1 MASANSLN
9 IAGGFTSKN
18 SAKKQ
23 IVKVKN
29 VLKDILKSAN
39 SSIHTEDA
47 NLETIVR
54 LNTVKI
60 YKEEKSKT

>member
-39 SSIHTEDA
+39 SLIHTKDA
-47 NLETIVR
+47 NSETIVP